1 MVQYTENGEKWARCT
16 FCQLPVKRD
25 KTCST
30 TQLNRHVNKCKLAH
44 GLTKLTQLQFKR
56 TGNTSEVTLESFIYD
71 HAEMRKTVAH
81 YILINELPFLHVE
94 SFMFNEVMRKATP
107 LWQKISRATVKAD
120 CVSTYEIEKKKV
132 ERDIQICLEN

>member
-1 MVQYTENGEKWARCT
+1 
-16 FCQLPVKRD
+16 
-25 KTCST
+25 
-30 TQLNRHVNKCKLAH
+30 
-44 GLTKLTQLQFKR
+44 
-56 TGNTSEVTLESFIYD
+56 
-71 HAEMRKTVAH
+71 MRKTVAH

-94 SFMFNEVMRKATP
+94 SFMFNEVMRKDTP